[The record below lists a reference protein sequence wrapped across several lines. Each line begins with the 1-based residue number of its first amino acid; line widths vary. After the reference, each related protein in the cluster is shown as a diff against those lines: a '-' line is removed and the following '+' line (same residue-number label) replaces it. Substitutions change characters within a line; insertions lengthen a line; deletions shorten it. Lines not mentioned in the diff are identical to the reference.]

1 MRRPWVAAGHSTE
14 QVMWQRTSKSFPYGA
29 NTFRSIQLTSQPDFT
44 SSFSQ
49 AIGRIMDRLFFD
61 AAQSRMLIGL
71 GRSSGRLP
79 HAYWDP
85 MRDVHPD
92 LPTREWRWD
101 HPPLDLEYWQMATVD
116 PSDPDGLLEP
126 VCDYQM
132 DGTPVIAAETMNA
145 ATADPCSCGS
155 GWTNTLTSSRQL
167 SSVRQQKATFAER
180 LMKCMLR
187 LRMVYHRPTSS
198 RPRERR
204 KQFSQSPD
212 KGVRKSNQTNCPRR
226 QLPVAES

>member
-1 MRRPWVAAGHSTE
+1 MATNEQIIPLWGEHISINPADIAAGL
-14 QVMWQRTSKSFPYGA
+14 Y
-29 NTFRSIQLTSQPDFT
+29 L
-44 SSFSQ
+44 SFSQ

-132 DGTPVIAAETMNA
+132 DGTPVIVRRNDECRYRRPMFLREWLDKYLNEFEAAQFSPATESDIRRALDEVYVA
-145 ATADPCSCGS
+145 AANGLPPPDV
-155 GWTNTLTSSRQL
+155 LKAARAAKAILSRAL
-167 SSVRQQKATFAER
+167 IKASENQIRPIAQEDSY
-180 LMKCMLR
+180 R
-187 LRMVYHRPTSS
+187 LRRAKPGPKG
-198 RPRERR
+198 PRGRR
-204 KQFSQSPD
+204 
-212 KGVRKSNQTNCPRR
+212 N
-226 QLPVAES
+226 